1 MLITDTR
8 VKTVLSYLQQEL
20 GREIGLITANE
31 LGVLKAAPPG
41 LRIICSSSPE
51 LDYPFTV
58 LPNHIVPCGPI
69 IRAAQSIG
77 HVAPDLQRWLS
88 RGPTVYVNLGTHLT
102 ADATEAV
109 EMARAFHDL
118 FNDALDTRYG
128 TELQILWKLKRKSS
142 GISQD
147 DVNAAKDPNNF
158 TGPWKGIR
166 DILGHKMDE
175 DRVRIT
181 DWIAAEPKSVL
192 ESGHVICSVNHGGAS
207 SFNEAIW

>member
-1 MLITDTR
+1 M
-8 VKTVLSYLQQEL
+8 
-20 GREIGLITANE
+20 
-31 LGVLKAAPPG
+31 
-41 LRIICSSSPE
+41 
-51 LDYPFTV
+51 
-58 LPNHIVPCGPI
+58 
-69 IRAAQSIG
+69 
-77 HVAPDLQRWLS
+77 
-88 RGPTVYVNLGTHLT
+88 YVNLGTHLT

-109 EMARAFHDL
+109 EMARAFRDL
-118 FNDALDTRYG
+118 FNDALDTKYG
-128 TELQILWKLKRKSS
+128 TELQILWKLKRKPS

-166 DILGHKMDE
+166 DILGQKMDE